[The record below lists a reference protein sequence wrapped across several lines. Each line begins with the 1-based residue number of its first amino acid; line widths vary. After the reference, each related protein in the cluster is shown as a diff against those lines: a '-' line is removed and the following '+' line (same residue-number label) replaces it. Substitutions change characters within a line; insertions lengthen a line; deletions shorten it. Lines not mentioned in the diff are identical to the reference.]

1 MVFIQSND
9 RKGRYE
15 FRAIQES
22 CKMRS
27 MYKNEIRAKQ
37 ENNDTCKSVIC
48 KSVIHTQQFPPFQVL
63 LPSKFLISESVRRS
77 SVLPLRISS

>member
-15 FRAIQES
+15 FRAIQKS

-27 MYKNEIRAKQ
+27 MYKNQIRAKQ
-37 ENNDTCKSVIC
+37 ENNDTCKT
-48 KSVIHTQQFPPFQVL
+48 VIHTQHLALLHCYFNRKHLFVEEYVL
-63 LPSKFLISESVRRS
+63 RFGN
-77 SVLPLRISS
+77 

>member
-37 ENNDTCKSVIC
+37 ENNDTCKSVI
-48 KSVIHTQQFPPFQVL
+48 HTQHMATEVIRWFAWQL
-63 LPSKFLISESVRRS
+63 SYEN
-77 SVLPLRISS
+77 

>member
-37 ENNDTCKSVIC
+37 ENNDTCKSVI
-48 KSVIHTQQFPPFQVL
+48 HTQQ
-63 LPSKFLISESVRRS
+63 SARS
-77 SVLPLRISS
+77 G

>member
-37 ENNDTCKSVIC
+37 ENNDTCKSVI
-48 KSVIHTQQFPPFQVL
+48 HTQHL
-63 LPSKFLISESVRRS
+63 LSHLIICKFIHNTFFLILFFVN
-77 SVLPLRISS
+77 L

>member
-1 MVFIQSND
+1 MPSVTSRSLISIGKDYYISEHSSMVFIQSND

-37 ENNDTCKSVIC
+37 ENNDTCKSVI
-48 KSVIHTQQFPPFQVL
+48 HTQQFPPFQVL
-63 LPSKFLISESVRRS
+63 NK
-77 SVLPLRISS
+77 

>member
-37 ENNDTCKSVIC
+37 ENNDTCKSVI
-48 KSVIHTQQFPPFQVL
+48 HTQQL
-63 LPSKFLISESVRRS
+63 LRVFVYISAYVK
-77 SVLPLRISS
+77 LPIIDTVGCQ

>member
-37 ENNDTCKSVIC
+37 ENNDTCKSVI
-48 KSVIHTQQFPPFQVL
+48 HTQQRVL
-63 LPSKFLISESVRRS
+63 RKVIFGIVCQIKFFWIANPTLSQALSNADHRK
-77 SVLPLRISS
+77 

>member
-37 ENNDTCKSVIC
+37 ENNDTCKSVI
-48 KSVIHTQQFPPFQVL
+48 HTQQFPP
-63 LPSKFLISESVRRS
+63 KFLISESVRRS

>member
-37 ENNDTCKSVIC
+37 ENNDTCKSVI
-48 KSVIHTQQFPPFQVL
+48 HTQQL
-63 LPSKFLISESVRRS
+63 LRVFVYISAYVKAADNRYSGVPIIGVCR
-77 SVLPLRISS
+77 

>member
-27 MYKNEIRAKQ
+27 VYKNEIRAKQ
-37 ENNDTCKSVIC
+37 ENNDTCKSVI
-48 KSVIHTQQFPPFQVL
+48 HTQH
-63 LPSKFLISESVRRS
+63 LPYWYGTHLWHVAMLTNYALSLINPSTPTVP
-77 SVLPLRISS
+77 V